1 MNAEDFT
8 EDARVAAAAYRLA
21 AVADGW
27 ESEPL
32 YQNEPEEHAAKLR
45 SAAGF
50 VMHVIA
56 RSPDD
61 RPEHVT
67 RRAPEGG
74 VHVWGPDGLAVR
86 VGRTYSREEI
96 DAGLTTCNNCGA
108 RAVRTFRYSFAGRA
122 CAACLPEM
130 RRLHERRGWAD

>member
-21 AVADGW
+21 AVAEGG